1 MLSRHFQTSSHFPY
15 LRPKYKHM
23 IRTAFLFLS
32 FVLTSSILSFA
43 QQTMDV
49 TLKLTYNNF
58 NLCHWN
64 VDLKHGDL
72 VLARGVSDKNGE
84 VHFASVTLASRDV
97 DASGKKNHSSGEK
110 SWNARGYITLDEN
123 GYGSL
128 DFSKL
133 VEESGA
139 PKSMMENAWG
149 LTLDDCGG
157 TSTPSGTSPGA
168 TLDEAVDVPAEASNP
183 QVAGSPKSSDPR
195 LIRVTNLKG
204 ELELIERKLNK
215 LKTAASPV
223 DALMLALHE
232 AEIAETQAKFD
243 WKTLELSQLEDQ
255 MSGSFTVDR
264 TGEVAALKAAFEE
277 ARDSRKEL
285 QKQVKAS
292 NKGIK

>member
-1 MLSRHFQTSSHFPY
+1 MLNRFFQTSSHFPY

-32 FVLTSSILSFA
+32 FILTSSILSFA

-58 NLCHWN
+58 SLCHWD
-64 VDLKHGDL
+64 VELKHGDL

-84 VHFASVTLASRDV
+84 VRFGSVTLASRDV

-128 DFSKL
+128 DFSKM

-149 LTLDDCGG
+149 LTLNDCGG
-157 TSTPSGTSPGA
+157 SSTPSGP

-195 LIRVTNLKG
+195 LIRVTNLKV

-215 LKTAASPV
+215 LKTAASPD
-223 DALMLALHE
+223 DALKLALQE

-292 NKGIK
+292 NKGKK